1 MDNQLDAAT
10 GTLRVR
16 AVMKNT
22 DGLLSPGLF
31 VRLRFP
37 VGGAQKA
44 LLVQEES
51 LGADQGERFIYVVG
65 EDNVVKYR
73 RVKVG
78 VLREG
83 KRVVR
88 DGLAANERVI
98 VTGLQRVKPGD
109 KVNVRPYVAATMT
122 SSSKSA
128 GEAKKPAAATSPNPM
143 TSKSETGNAEAKP
156 GEAKAPMPPSS

>member
-1 MDNQLDAAT
+1 
-10 GTLRVR
+10 
-16 AVMKNT
+16 
-22 DGLLSPGLF
+22 
-31 VRLRFP
+31 
-37 VGGAQKA
+37 
-44 LLVQEES
+44 
-51 LGADQGERFIYVVG
+51 
-65 EDNVVKYR
+65 VKYR